1 MTNNTFEILKEI
13 MTNAKEIDA
22 DRITLESRLID
33 DLGYDSIE
41 LYLMIDGIC
50 ERFNIEISDD
60 EVRSIATVEDA
71 VKAIENSIK

>member
-41 LYLMIDGIC
+41 LYLMIDVIC